1 MEMKTNNVDL
11 LIRQMPKSQKTEET
25 SGSDRSGFKKMMREK
40 DLRKDTG
47 SKDKRD
53 LNKELETAASS
64 TGVPQAPQDQKSDAA
79 ESKDQQEKDAMIQ
92 SLKSLNGQMPDV
104 LKSKGDAADAKAMDS
119 FQMLKEF
126 RLKNW
131 NPKDDSTLIQEKL
144 DFNELNSQMPKKTVP
159 DSQLGLEVQGNLLA
173 LPKDGEKKEVKGP
186 GEALM
191 KMSEQKGPGSKEILS
206 EKGPGVLTAK
216 KGIYADGPG
225 YRLRTDEKD
234 NLTDEDA
241 AQEKFPGMLQDKL
254 IEPGHMS
261 EMSTHKT
268 QSADVT
274 LPVQNL
280 EELNAKLSEQ
290 IMSQIKTD
298 QKSLEVQLEP
308 HNLGKI
314 LIKVAYEKDQMSVSV
329 VCTESK
335 TLKLLS
341 QSAGELG
348 NILENNLER
357 PVHVIVDKHQADYL
371 DNGQE
376 QQGNGREQQEHRQN
390 HSDDVGDDFIQKLR
404 LGISDPDS
412 DDMNE

>member
-1 MEMKTNNVDL
+1 MEMKTNSVDL
-11 LIRQMPKSQKTEET
+11 IIRQMPKSQKTEESST
-25 SGSDRSGFKKMMREK
+25 SDRSGFKKMMREK
-40 DLRKDTG
+40 DLKKDTG
-47 SKDKRD
+47 NKDKKD

-64 TGVPQAPQDQKSDAA
+64 AGVPQAPRDQKSDAA

-92 SLKSLNGQMPDV
+92 GLKSLNGQMPDV
-104 LKSKGDAADAKAMDS
+104 LKSKEDAADTKAMDS
-119 FQMLKEF
+119 FQLLKEF

-144 DFNELNSQMPKKTVP
+144 DFNILNSQMPKKTVP
-159 DSQLGLEVQGNLLA
+159 DSQLGLEVQGNPLA
-173 LPKDGEKKEVKGP
+173 LPKDEEKKEVKGP

-191 KMSEQKGPGSKEILS
+191 KMSEQKGPGSEKLLS

-216 KGIYADGPG
+216 KGIHADGPG
-225 YRLRTDEKD
+225 YRLKTDEKD

-298 QKSLEVQLEP
+298 KKSLEVQLEP

-371 DNGQE
+371 NSGQE
-376 QQGNGREQQEHRQN
+376 HQGNGREQQEHRQN
-390 HSDDVGDDFIQKLR
+390 QSDDVGDDFIQKLR
-404 LGISDPDS
+404 LGISDLDS

>member
-1 MEMKTNNVDL
+1 MAV
-11 LIRQMPKSQKTEET
+11 
-25 SGSDRSGFKKMMREK
+25 
-40 DLRKDTG
+40 
-47 SKDKRD
+47 
-53 LNKELETAASS
+53 NKELETAASS
-64 TGVPQAPQDQKSDAA
+64 AGSQAPRDQKPDDAV
-79 ESKDQQEKDAMIQ
+79 ETKDQKGKDVLIQ
-92 SLKSLNGQMPDV
+92 GLKSLNGQMPDV
-104 LKSKGDAADAKAMDS
+104 SKSKEDAADKNAVDS
-119 FQMLKEF
+119 FQLLKEF

-144 DFNELNSQMPKKTVP
+144 NFNALNSQMSKKTVP
-159 DSQLGLEVQGNLLA
+159 DSQLGLEVQGNPLA
-173 LPKDGEKKEVKGP
+173 LPKDGDKKEVKGP

-191 KMSEQKGPGSKEILS
+191 KMSGQKGPGSEKILS

-216 KGIYADGPG
+216 KRIHADGPG
-225 YRLRTDEKD
+225 YRLKTDEKD
-234 NLTDEDA
+234 NLTDGDA
-241 AQEKFPGMLQDKL
+241 AQEKFPGMLQDKP
-254 IEPGHMS
+254 IQPGHMS
-261 EMSTHKT
+261 EMSTHRT

-298 QKSLEVQLEP
+298 KKSLEVQLEP

-371 DNGQE
+371 NNGQE
-376 QQGNGREQQEHRQN
+376 HQGNGREQQEHQKN
-390 HSDDVGDDFIQKLR
+390 QSDDLSDDFIQKLR

>member
-1 MEMKTNNVDL
+1 MEMKTNSVDL

-40 DLRKDTG
+40 DLKKDTG
-47 SKDKRD
+47 SKDKKD
-53 LNKELETAASS
+53 LNKDLENAASS

-104 LKSKGDAADAKAMDS
+104 LKSKEDAADTKAMDS
-119 FQMLKEF
+119 FQLLKEF

-159 DSQLGLEVQGNLLA
+159 DSQLGLEVQGNPLA
-173 LPKDGEKKEVKGP
+173 LPKDGEKKGP

-191 KMSEQKGPGSKEILS
+191 KMSEQKGPGSKEILA

-216 KGIYADGPG
+216 KGIHADGPG
-225 YRLRTDEKD
+225 YRLKTAEKD

-376 QQGNGREQQEHRQN
+376 QQGNGREQQEHQQN